1 MYNKPFKR
9 TAEILLSIVIGLLIA
24 FLIKEFIIFNVNV
37 PSESMETT
45 VMTNDKLIGYR
56 LAYLNKAPERGDII
70 TFESP
75 DNPGVT
81 FLKRIIGLPGE
92 TLNIVDGKV
101 YINNSDTPLDEP
113 YINNREEPK
122 GDFGPYVIPEGSYFV
137 MGDNRNNSL
146 DSRYWETTNFISID
160 DISSKIIF
168 KYFPRLEKVE

>member
-1 MYNKPFKR
+1 MHNNLFKR
-9 TAEILLSIVIGLLIA
+9 IGEILLSIVIGLSIALLIR
-24 FLIKEFIIFNVNV
+24 EFIVFNANV

-56 LAYLNKAPERGDII
+56 LAYLNKVPERGDII

-92 TLNIVDGKV
+92 TLNIIDGKV

-113 YINNREEPK
+113 YINKREEPK